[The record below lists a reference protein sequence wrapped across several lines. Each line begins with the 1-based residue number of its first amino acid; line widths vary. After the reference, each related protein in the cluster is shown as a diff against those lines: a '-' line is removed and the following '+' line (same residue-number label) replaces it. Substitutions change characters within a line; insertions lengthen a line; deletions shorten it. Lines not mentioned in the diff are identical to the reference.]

1 MKNAE
6 RETFEL
12 AMLDE
17 YMVLCHKEQAET
29 GKKKKP
35 AENYEQR
42 VKVELE
48 RSNDDYEERIKLL
61 IKDNSKV

>member
-1 MKNAE
+1 MKNAGKE
-6 RETFEL
+6 NFEL

-29 GKKKKP
+29 ETEKKL

-48 RSNDDYEERIKLL
+48 RSKDDYEERIKLL